1 MIVEL
6 FRQLAW
12 MWLKIKIKKLQ
23 GDVYKGGD
31 FHNSGLRFKAKS
43 KNASKGGVI
52 ENGCL
57 RDHQNQTHDA
67 K

>member
-1 MIVEL
+1 
-6 FRQLAW
+6 